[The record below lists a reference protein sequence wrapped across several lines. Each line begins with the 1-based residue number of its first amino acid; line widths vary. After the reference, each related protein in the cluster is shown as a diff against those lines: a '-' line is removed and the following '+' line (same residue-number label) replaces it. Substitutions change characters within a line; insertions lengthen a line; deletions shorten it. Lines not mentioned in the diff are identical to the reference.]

1 MKQSKSVMHQMVA
14 AVLLG
19 QLNIDQTA
27 ERYKVNRLT
36 VLRWI
41 RKIEEEAKVKK
52 QAASTHPDLLSPF
65 SRKSTRASTPEDQVN
80 QLRAKVR
87 SLEEELETANF
98 KTLYYSTLVPVAKHE
113 LGVDIKKSPL
123 PSHPVYADELSQH
136 FDSAVREC
144 AWFSRQ
150 AYYQYWQR

>member
-1 MKQSKSVMHQMVA
+1 MLTINSQLMDRLVKLRMKQPKRIMREMAA

-19 QLNIDQTA
+19 QLNIDQAA

-41 RKIEEEAKVKK
+41 RKIEAEAKAKK
-52 QAASTHPDLLSPF
+52 QAASTDPDLLPPS
-65 SRKSTRASTPEDQVN
+65 SRKSTRPSTPEDQVN

-98 KTLYYSTLVPVAKHE
+98 KTLYYSTLVRVAKHE
-113 LGVDIKKSPL
+113 LGVDIEKKSVTAP
-123 PSHPVYADELSQH
+123 ADRKP
-136 FDSAVREC
+136 FATC
-144 AWFSRQ
+144 
-150 AYYQYWQR
+150 